1 MNTTFTTLFFTSNV
15 ETREES
21 HAASPTKP
29 GSKDVPC
36 EWGSS
41 SSGQCVIA

>member
-1 MNTTFTTLFFTSNV
+1 MNTTLATLFSTSTA
-15 ETREES
+15 ETRQES

-29 GSKDVPC
+29 APEDVPC